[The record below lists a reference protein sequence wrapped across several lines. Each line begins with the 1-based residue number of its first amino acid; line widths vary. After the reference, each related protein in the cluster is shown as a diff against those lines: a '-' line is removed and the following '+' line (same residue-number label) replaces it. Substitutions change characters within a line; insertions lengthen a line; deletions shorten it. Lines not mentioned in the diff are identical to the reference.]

1 MFSSVKRPIGASSLW
16 TAAAVATGTSLLLA
30 VTSCGDNGGS
40 AQSATTVTIQPT
52 SYVVRDQAT
61 TTAVPTQHTADKE
74 GRSPVEQAYTVKA
87 GDYPWLVA
95 NLYDVDLDE
104 LRNFNQWNA
113 DFSDFPGV
121 GETVRI
127 PPNAKFVDPNAPETT
142 EAEASETTD
151 ASDPSGTGGG
161 GEETTTPGTTGGPC
175 DPGTYELEA
184 GDYPAG
190 VAKKF
195 DVTVEALNEAN
206 AATEGYSSFY
216 VGLEIVIPPPSDCQ

>member
-1 MFSSVKRPIGASSLW
+1 MLLSVKRPIGASSLW
-16 TAAAVATGTSLLLA
+16 TAIAVAAATSLLLA

-61 TTAVPTQHTADKE
+61 TTVAPTENTADAA
-74 GRSPVEQAYTVKA
+74 GRSSVEQAYTVEA

-95 NLYDVDLDE
+95 NLFDVDLEE
-104 LRNFNQWNA
+104 LSNFNQWEA
-113 DFSDFPGV
+113 DYSDFPGV

-127 PPNAKFVDPNAPETT
+127 PPGAKFVDPNTPETT
-142 EAEASETTD
+142 EAETSDTTD
-151 ASDPSGTGGG
+151 TSATTDTGSG
-161 GEETTTPGTTGGPC
+161 GEQPTTPGTTGGPC

-195 DVTVEALNEAN
+195 DVTIEALNEAN
-206 AATEGYSSFY
+206 AATEGYSAFY
-216 VGLEIVIPPPSDCQ
+216 VGLNIVIPPPSDCQ